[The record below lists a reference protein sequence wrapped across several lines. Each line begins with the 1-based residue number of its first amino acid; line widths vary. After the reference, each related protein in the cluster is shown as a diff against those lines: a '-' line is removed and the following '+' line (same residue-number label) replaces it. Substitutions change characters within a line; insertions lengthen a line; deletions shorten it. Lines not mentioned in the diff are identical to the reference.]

1 MKKWSSYASDVSHE
15 SFDAIIIGSG
25 IGGLTT
31 AALLALNGKRV
42 LVLEKH
48 FKIGGWTHTF
58 RRDDYEWDV
67 GLHYIGEV
75 HNKWSAARK
84 LFDLISDCQLQ
95 WSKMD
100 DNYDRIIFPDRTFNY
115 VAPRE
120 QFIDDMINYFPKEE
134 KAIHTYV
141 QYLDEAVRSARPY
154 FANKAL
160 PGMLAN
166 ITYPFMTGKFFKY
179 ANRTTFDVISS
190 LSDNPKLMGVLTGQ
204 WGNYG
209 LPPKKSSFAMHAF
222 VARHYL
228 DGGNYPVG
236 SSRRIAETV
245 ADLIE
250 SRGGR
255 LVVNAGVKKIV
266 VHKEKAIGVELENG
280 DVLEAPI
287 IISNAGVVNTFD
299 RLLKNKSASS
309 SPLADL
315 ESIDQTESYV
325 CLHLGLNKSAK
336 ELKLNSTNLWV
347 YPGYNHDRN
356 VQEFMQDSKN
366 DFPVVYI
373 SFPSTKD
380 DEWDKDHAGFATIEA
395 ITLAHWDEY
404 SKWQDLPWKKRG
416 EVYEKEKEKLSQ
428 RILDIV
434 YQHVHQAKDALAYA
448 ELSTPLTV
456 TSLANYSKGEM
467 YGISHTPKRFRQKWL
482 KPQTKIKNLFL
493 TGQDIT
499 TVGVTSALFS
509 GLLTASA
516 VLGKN
521 LTTMLK

>member
-1 MKKWSSYASDVSHE
+1 
-15 SFDAIIIGSG
+15 
-25 IGGLTT
+25 
-31 AALLALNGKRV
+31 
-42 LVLEKH
+42 
-48 FKIGGWTHTF
+48 
-58 RRDDYEWDV
+58 
-67 GLHYIGEV
+67 
-75 HNKWSAARK
+75 
-84 LFDLISDCQLQ
+84 
-95 WSKMD
+95 
-100 DNYDRIIFPDRTFNY
+100 
-115 VAPRE
+115 
-120 QFIDDMINYFPKEE
+120 
-134 KAIHTYV
+134 
-141 QYLDEAVRSARPY
+141 
-154 FANKAL
+154 
-160 PGMLAN
+160 
-166 ITYPFMTGKFFKY
+166 
-179 ANRTTFDVISS
+179 
-190 LSDNPKLMGVLTGQ
+190 
-204 WGNYG
+204 
-209 LPPKKSSFAMHAF
+209 
-222 VARHYL
+222 
-228 DGGNYPVG
+228 
-236 SSRRIAETV
+236 
-245 ADLIE
+245 
-250 SRGGR
+250 
-255 LVVNAGVKKIV
+255 
-266 VHKEKAIGVELENG
+266 
-280 DVLEAPI
+280 
-287 IISNAGVVNTFD
+287 
-299 RLLKNKSASS
+299 
-309 SPLADL
+309 
-315 ESIDQTESYV
+315 
-325 CLHLGLNKSAK
+325 
-336 ELKLNSTNLWV
+336 
-347 YPGYNHDRN
+347 